1 MLREG
6 EGQVSCESENYAV
19 TTKLQWKKITG
30 SGEEAVPDNMVTNVI
45 DKKRNLIKAILNITN
60 DGGSYK
66 CEMTDGSSVTGPGD
80 TNSIRMD
87 GIFVLDGVLPSG
99 QK

>member
-1 MLREG
+1 MREG
-6 EGQVSCESENYAV
+6 EGQISCESENYAV
-19 TTKLQWKKITG
+19 TKLQWKKITD
-30 SGEEAVPDNMVTNVI
+30 SGEEAVPDNMVTNVT

-66 CEMTDGSSVTGPGD
+66 CEMTVEDGSSVTSQGD
-80 TNSIRMD
+80 TDSIRTD
-87 GIFVLDGVLPSG
+87 GIVVQNGVFSSG